1 MARLSV
7 QLVSELVLQ
16 TSKFKW
22 EDLFCPSPYSFLS
35 LRGLAFPG
43 YIIIIIIINNLQA
56 CLFNN
61 FITSVQLSKTYFT
74 ELTLLSSS

>member
-7 QLVSELVLQ
+7 QLDSELVSQ

-22 EDLFCPSPYSFLS
+22 EDLFCPSRCSFLI

-43 YIIIIIIINNLQA
+43 YIIVIINNLQA
-56 CLFNN
+56 H
-61 FITSVQLSKTYFT
+61 
-74 ELTLLSSS
+74 

>member
-1 MARLSV
+1 MQMDRLSV
-7 QLVSELVLQ
+7 QLDSELVLQ

-22 EDLFCPSPYSFLS
+22 EGLFCPSPYSFLS

-43 YIIIIIIINNLQA
+43 YIIIIINNLQA

-61 FITSVQLSKTYFT
+61 FITSVQLSKMYFT

>member
-1 MARLSV
+1 MQMARLSV
-7 QLVSELVLQ
+7 QLDSELVLQ

-43 YIIIIIIINNLQA
+43 YIIIIINNLQA
-56 CLFNN
+56 C
-61 FITSVQLSKTYFT
+61 
-74 ELTLLSSS
+74 

>member
-1 MARLSV
+1 MQMARLSV
-7 QLVSELVLQ
+7 QLDSELILQ

-43 YIIIIIIINNLQA
+43 YIIIIINNLQA